1 MFTQTWNKY
10 LPIIHILMKRAV
22 TGDQLLDMNATDFE
36 RAGAG
41 RKSGYKFTIRFRDGR
56 LDTMVSSVPLARDL
70 AATLLP
76 DPRVRELIEQNDYEF
91 QLNAKFQLSIRFI
104 ARTSAAGEAELMQEE
119 TASVDTPAAE

>member
-10 LPIIHILMKRAV
+10 LPIIHILMKRAA

-41 RKSGYKFTIRFRDGR
+41 RKSGYKFSIRFRDGR

-76 DPRVRELIEQNDYEF
+76 DPRVKELIDQNDYEF
-91 QLNAKFQLSIRFI
+91 SLSAKFQLSIRFI
-104 ARTSAAGEAELMQEE
+104 PRVPIAGEVAPVQQEA
-119 TASVDTPAAE
+119 ASIDTPAAE